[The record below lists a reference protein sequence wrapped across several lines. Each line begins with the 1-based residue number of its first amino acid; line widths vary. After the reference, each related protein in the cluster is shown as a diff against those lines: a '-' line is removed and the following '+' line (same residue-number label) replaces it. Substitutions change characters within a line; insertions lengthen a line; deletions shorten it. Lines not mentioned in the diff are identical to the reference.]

1 MIMEIKPS
9 KQQISK
15 PWFGFMTF
23 KPKLMG
29 LILVTLLVSNVASVF
44 SANVHDWMHSVL
56 WRIISLGGHALA
68 DRALI
73 NSPKTKRDLE
83 VKRKTADIDAQN
95 KQLRASNDVQLKK
108 LDAAQLESERLAKKL
123 EVSGKRAKETVAV
136 VHKRIAKSISRN
148 VAALPSEAIPYVG
161 IGVAVAVTS
170 MDIVDACQTMKD
182 FNELLVML
190 GQGEEKPDLCGQKVP
205 TVDQVVLEAKSK
217 WRTIIQQIAD
227 EAKALKVTPPQVR
240 LPSREEVAKAAC
252 AAGAVPYLCLQ

>member
-1 MIMEIKPS
+1 
-9 KQQISK
+9 
-15 PWFGFMTF
+15 MTF

-29 LILVTLLVSNVASVF
+29 LILVTLLASNLASLF
-44 SANVHDWMHSVL
+44 SASAHDWMHSVL
-56 WRIISLGGHALA
+56 WRIISLGGHELA
-68 DRALI
+68 DRAMSY
-73 NSPKTKRDLE
+73 SPKTKRDLE
-83 VKRKTADIDAQN
+83 VKRKTAEIDAQN
-95 KQLRASNDVQLKK
+95 KQLRASNDVQLKR
-108 LDAAQLESERLAKKL
+108 LHAVELESQKLAKKL

-136 VHKRIAKSISRN
+136 VHKRLAKSISRN
-148 VAALPSEAIPYVG
+148 VAALPSESIPYVG

-217 WRTIIQQIAD
+217 WRTSIQQIAD
-227 EAKALKVTPPQVR
+227 EAKDLKVTQPQIR

-252 AAGAVPYLCLQ
+252 AAGAVPYLCPQ